1 MKALRKYL
9 YTIFGSAAD
18 VEEYTLSS
26 HLPVYLTEKYLL
38 FKLRIQTHS
47 YLLAMPKDKL
57 PLQISSLKK
66 QLYQLE
72 KHTAL
77 KTVLLTEQ
85 LRLSQRNMLIQAGI
99 AFIVPEKQLY
109 IPQNIILL
117 TEEDSVDREYGEHF
131 AVATQVVFN
140 HLLLQHIEKT
150 NAHQLAE
157 TLAYSVPAINR
168 ALKELNDRKL
178 LVTEGNRTRKQYIIT
193 NRKMF
198 WDLGKKFLFDPVK
211 TRKYVKLYFDHHDFL
226 MSNDLAL
233 SRLSMLNDNGISYY
247 ALSATD
253 LKKIDDDQFLDPYD
267 SFDQRYSVIEVFRYD
282 PKLLST
288 GRYIDVF
295 SLYAQFKNHPDMRVQ
310 MEIERLVDE
319 VL

>member
-1 MKALRKYL
+1 M
-9 YTIFGSAAD
+9 
-18 VEEYTLSS
+18 
-26 HLPVYLTEKYLL
+26 
-38 FKLRIQTHS
+38 
-47 YLLAMPKDKL
+47 
-57 PLQISSLKK
+57 
-66 QLYQLE
+66 
-72 KHTAL
+72 
-77 KTVLLTEQ
+77 
-85 LRLSQRNMLIQAGI
+85 
-99 AFIVPEKQLY
+99 
-109 IPQNIILL
+109 
-117 TEEDSVDREYGEHF
+117 
-131 AVATQVVFN
+131 
-140 HLLLQHIEKT
+140 
-150 NAHQLAE
+150 
-157 TLAYSVPAINR
+157 PAINR